1 MHTFRH
7 FLSYLVKNFVE
18 IPFLSPEFSELCK
31 QEAARSF
38 VNCVVY
44 CKKSRLTSIILSFQQ
59 TEQNHHPQ
67 QEFHLM
73 KEKCVSWRG
82 SSFHHSPGMRPHN
95 VGIIQQKFTQKVK
108 VDSENPSWMSFVA
121 WQSKNCSSPDQ
132 VSTHRPVSSHHHG
145 PILDSIHQFNKSV
158 I

>member
-18 IPFLSPEFSELCK
+18 IPFLSPEFIELCK

-59 TEQNHHPQ
+59 TEQNHYPQ

-82 SSFHHSPGMRPHN
+82 SSFHH
-95 VGIIQQKFTQKVK
+95 I
-108 VDSENPSWMSFVA
+108 
-121 WQSKNCSSPDQ
+121 SSPPRHEASQ
-132 VSTHRPVSSHHHG
+132 CRYYSTEIYPKSKSWFREPELDVICCVTIQKLILSRPSLHSPSCLITSSRSHSR
-145 PILDSIHQFNKSV
+145 LNSSI
-158 I
+158 

>member
-1 MHTFRH
+1 MQAFGH

-18 IPFLSPEFSELCK
+18 IPFLSPQFSELCK

-44 CKKSRLTSIILSFQQ
+44 CKKSRLTSIILKFPTNGAESSSSERISFD
-59 TEQNHHPQ
+59 EGKVCVNDEVHH
-67 QEFHLM
+67 FIT
-73 KEKCVSWRG
+73 
-82 SSFHHSPGMRPHN
+82 FHHSPGMRPHN
-95 VGIIQQKFTQKVK
+95 FTQKVK
-108 VDSENPSWMSFVA
+108 VDSENLSWMSFVA
-121 WQSKNCSSPDQ
+121 WQSKNWSSPDQ

-145 PILDSIHQFNKSV
+145 PITHSIHQFNKSV